1 MIRGWGE
8 EISKIYKFNMI
19 EMPERSGFYN
29 SKLTLPDILK
39 RAAATEGAFIGFID
53 EKGHEDKIT
62 YAELLSEATT
72 LAKGLVN
79 KGVKPGDK
87 VIIATDANKQTLK
100 LLWGCFL
107 CGAIPTVLQPPL
119 TYSGYNPPVVK
130 LINVS
135 MQLNNPL
142 VFMSKIPTGEGVPV
156 LNYITAEMLN
166 CTGQLPE
173 INLDPNDI
181 AFIQFSSGS
190 TGDSKGILLSHF
202 NIMVNLDAITVGLN
216 FHPNEVTG
224 NWMPLFHD
232 MGLIGYHL
240 TPLYCRIIQWHIE
253 TIDFIK
259 NPGLWLDLLTLQKVK
274 ITGCPNFGLALTLR
288 FLKRMKSTPSWD
300 FIHLEG
306 ILNGAEPISV
316 QIMND
321 FVKALEPYNFRP
333 EAMMPVY
340 GLAEATLAATFT
352 PLMATSVVTAF
363 DNLSLDRDDKAIEV
377 ETDAENA
384 RLLAGVGVPLNDIYI
399 RIVDDNN
406 TEVPEG
412 KAGVICLKGDSITRG
427 YFNRPE
433 ETEKSF
439 IDGWFSTGDIGFF
452 YKGNYYI
459 SGRKKDIIFR
469 NGRHYF
475 ANDLEELATK
485 IDDISYGKICFA
497 GTTNRLKEEEKVIA
511 FLAGSAGEKAM
522 ETLHQLRNLLRSTLG
537 ITLDELVMV
546 RSNEIPKTSSGKLQR
561 YKLVQRYLAGDFHDN
576 ILR

>member
-1 MIRGWGE
+1 MALKSE
-8 EISKIYKFNMI
+8 HYN
-19 EMPERSGFYN
+19 PE
-29 SKLTLPDILK
+29 LTLPDILK
-39 RAAATEGAFIGFID
+39 RAASTPGAFIGFID
-53 EKGHEDKIT
+53 EKGLEDKIT
-62 YAELLSEATT
+62 YADLLLESTR
-72 LAKGLVN
+72 LAVGLVN
-79 KGVKPGDK
+79 KGVKSGDK
-87 VIIATDANKQTLK
+87 VIIATDTNKQTLK

-107 CGAIPTVLQPPL
+107 CGAVPTVLQPPL
-119 TYSGYNPPVVK
+119 TFSGYNPPVVK

-142 VFMSKIPTGEGVPV
+142 VFMNTVPAGEGVPA
-156 LNYITAEMLN
+156 LNYITAEMLD
-166 CTGQLPE
+166 CTGELPE
-173 INLDPNDI
+173 RSFYPEDI

-190 TGDSKGILLSHF
+190 TGDAKGIMLSHF

-216 FHPNEVTG
+216 FHANEVTG

-259 NPGLWLDLLTLQKVK
+259 NPGLWLDLLTDQKVK

-288 FLKRMKSTPSWD
+288 FLKRMKSLPEWN
-300 FIHLEG
+300 FQHLEG
-306 ILNGAEPISV
+306 LLNGAEPISV
-316 QIMND
+316 QIMKD

-352 PLMATSVVTAF
+352 PLMTPYIVTAF
-363 DNLSLDRDDKAIEV
+363 DSVSLDKDDKAVEV
-377 ETDAENA
+377 NANDKNA
-384 RLLAGVGVPLNDIYI
+384 RLLAGVGIPLNDIHI
-399 RIVDDNN
+399 RIVDYNN
-406 TEVPEG
+406 REVGEG
-412 KAGVICLKGDSITRG
+412 TTGVIQLKGDSITRG

-433 ETEKSF
+433 ETENSF
-439 IDGWFSTGDIGFF
+439 IDGWFITGDIGFYF
-452 YKGNYYI
+452 KGNYYI
-459 SGRKKDIIFR
+459 SGRKKDIIFK

-475 ANDLEELATK
+475 ANDLEELSTQ

-497 GTTNRLKEEEKVIA
+497 GITNHRTEEEKVIA
-511 FLAGSAGEKAM
+511 FLAGSIGDKAKI
-522 ETLHQLRNLLRSTLG
+522 TLQHLRNLLRSTLG
-537 ITLDELVMV
+537 ITLDELVML

-561 YKLVQRYLAGDFHDN
+561 YKLVQRYLAEDFTDN

>member
-1 MIRGWGE
+1 MAL
-8 EISKIYKFNMI
+8 
-19 EMPERSGFYN
+19 RSEYYN
-29 SKLTLPDILK
+29 SKLTLPAILR
-39 RAAATEGAFIGFID
+39 RAAATPGAYTGFID
-53 EKGHEDKIT
+53 EKGNEDRLD
-62 YAELLSEATT
+62 YAELLSEASR
-72 LAKGLVN
+72 LATGLIN

-87 VIIATDANKQTLK
+87 VIIATESNRKTLEI
-100 LLWGCFL
+100 LWGCFL
-107 CGAIPTVLQPPL
+107 CGAVPTVLQPPL

-135 MQLNNPL
+135 MQLGSPL
-142 VFMSKIPTGEGVPV
+142 VFMSRVPSGENVPE
-156 LNYITAEMLN
+156 LNYLTTDMLD
-166 CTGQLPE
+166 CTGNPPE
-173 INLDPNDI
+173 VDINPSDI

-190 TGDSKGILLSHF
+190 TGDSKGIILSHS
-202 NIMVNLDAITVGLN
+202 NIMVNLDAITIGLK
-216 FHPNEVTG
+216 FIPGEVTG

-240 TPLYCRIIQWHIE
+240 TPLYCSIIQWHIE

-259 NPGLWLDLLTLQKVK
+259 NPGLWLDLLTRQKVK

-288 FLKRMKSTPSWD
+288 YIKRMKSIPEWD
-300 FIHLEG
+300 FKHLQG
-306 ILNGAEPISV
+306 LLNGAEPISV

-352 PLMATSVVTAF
+352 PLMTPYVVTAF
-363 DNLSLDRDDKAIEV
+363 DSVSLDKDDKAVEV
-377 ETDAENA
+377 APDNVNA
-384 RLLAGVGVPLNDIYI
+384 RLLAGVGIPLNDIQI
-399 RIVDDNN
+399 KIADDHNN
-406 TEVPEG
+406 EVPEG
-412 KAGVICLKGDSITRG
+412 KTGVIQLKGDSITRG

-439 IDGWFSTGDIGFF
+439 IDGWFSTGDIGFL
-452 YKGNYYI
+452 YKENYYI

-475 ANDLEELATK
+475 ANDLEELATR

-497 GTTNRLKEEEKVIA
+497 GITDHRTEEEKVIA
-511 FLAGSAGEKAM
+511 FLAGSVGEKAS
-522 ETLHQLRNLLRSTLG
+522 ETMHQLRNLLRSTLG

-561 YKLVQRYLAGDFHDN
+561 YKLVQRFLAGDFEGN
-576 ILR
+576 SLT